1 MSLMLLRQF
10 TVAFYTGL
18 TTVGCAPCFS
28 GILYRKVAARTPHV
42 PIKKKLREKENK
54 HLLITGVF
62 LFFKDKV
69 YYL

>member
-1 MSLMLLRQF
+1 MLLRQF

-54 HLLITGVF
+54 HLL
-62 LFFKDKV
+62 
-69 YYL
+69 